1 MGGVV
6 SAEVAG
12 DIAHMN
18 YNWET
23 RGEGEL
29 LMMALPH
36 HLDTLTSPQTSH
48 KLTNLKGEMVGV
60 SGDIWEF
67 TEDLTPVTWDS
78 AGSVA
83 PDKIADIK
91 AALEHDIPSEQ
102 DPGDDPYFGGKK
114 MALFARLS
122 LIADQIG
129 EGGLAAQARDRV
141 WGFIEG
147 WLGGTIPS
155 KLVYENTWGG
165 VCSSCGLND
174 EQCDFGNGMYN
185 DHHFHYGYH
194 IYTAA
199 VLAKAD
205 PAWGAQWEDAVLHM
219 ISDVAEPSRESEW
232 YT

>member
-60 SGDIWEF
+60 SGNIWEF

-83 PDKIADIK
+83 PDKSIDQ
-91 AALEHDIPSEQ
+91 SEQ
-102 DPGDDPYFGGKK
+102 
-114 MALFARLS
+114 S
-122 LIADQIG
+122 INNI
-129 EGGLAAQARDRV
+129 
-141 WGFIEG
+141 
-147 WLGGTIPS
+147 
-155 KLVYENTWGG
+155 
-165 VCSSCGLND
+165 
-174 EQCDFGNGMYN
+174 
-185 DHHFHYGYH
+185 
-194 IYTAA
+194 
-199 VLAKAD
+199 
-205 PAWGAQWEDAVLHM
+205 
-219 ISDVAEPSRESEW
+219 RE
-232 YT
+232 Y